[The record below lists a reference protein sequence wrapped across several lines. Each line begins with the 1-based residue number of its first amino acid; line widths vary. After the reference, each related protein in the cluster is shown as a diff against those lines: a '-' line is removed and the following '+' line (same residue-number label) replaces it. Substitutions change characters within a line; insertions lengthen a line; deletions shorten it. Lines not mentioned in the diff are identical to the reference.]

1 MINQLQKLPTP
12 EAELILK
19 APLLICILI
28 AGADNDIDKKE
39 IRKAVQLTKAK
50 RASEDSKLTGYYQLI
65 AEDFED
71 KLKILMQSFPAK
83 AEKRNPI
90 IIDQLQG
97 LNTILTKLNRAVA
110 IEYYQ
115 SLREIAKET
124 AESSGGLLGL
134 NSVGEEESKFIDLPM
149 INELK

>member
-1 MINQLQKLPTP
+1 MINQLERLPAS

-19 APLLICILI
+19 APLLVCILI
-28 AGADNDIDKKE
+28 AGADGDIDKKE
-39 IRKAVQLTKAK
+39 IRKAVELAKAK
-50 RASEDSKLTGYYQLI
+50 QVSEDSKLIGYYQLI

-90 IIDQLQG
+90 IIDQLKG
-97 LNTILTKLNRAVA
+97 LNTILDKLNRAVA

-134 NSVGEEESKFIDLPM
+134 NSVGEEESKLIDLPM